1 MSEENVEIVR
11 RAFEDPLGREG
22 DAFLDAF
29 SSDVV
34 VEQGPALPDARTYHG
49 HDGLKKVISEWTQV
63 FEGLVITPKEFID
76 IGDDKVLVRVHQEAQ
91 GGGSGVPI
99 EFDTWFIYSVTGGK
113 IARLDM
119 FNERRQ
125 ALEAAGLSE

>member
-1 MSEENVEIVR
+1 MSEENIEIVR
-11 RAFEDPLGREG
+11 RAWKDPLGREG

-34 VEQGPALPDARTYHG
+34 VRQGPAIPDARTYHG
-49 HDGLKKVISEWTQV
+49 HDGLMKAIGEWTQV
-63 FEGLVITPKEFID
+63 FDGLVMTPKEFSEIAE
-76 IGDDKVLVRVHQEAQ
+76 DKVLVRVHQKAR
-91 GGGSGVPI
+91 GAGSGVPI
-99 EFDTWFIYSVTGGK
+99 EFETWFVYSVTGGK

-119 FNERRQ
+119 FNEKHR